1 VADELPGVDL
11 AALTAWLD
19 DAQPGLRHGA
29 LSGEVIAGGKSNLT
43 YRITDGATTWAL
55 RRPPLAHV
63 LPTAHDMAREF
74 RVISALAGT
83 AVPVPPA
90 IALCEDTGVLGAPFY
105 LMGFV
110 DGVVLDK
117 AQVLA
122 ELTPPVATRSCELLM
137 DTLVDLHEV
146 DPAAVGLGEFG
157 RPEGFLTR
165 QVRRWH
171 QQWQASETRP
181 LDELAATVE
190 TLTETLPE
198 QSAPAIVHGD
208 YRLTNVMFA
217 PPEGSSPP
225 EQVIGERIAAVVD
238 WEMATLGDPLTDL
251 GLLVVYQDL
260 AQQGDTIMPQL
271 RPEAGFLTSEQM
283 IARYAAHS
291 PRDLAQLNWY
301 VGFGYF
307 KLAVVA
313 EGIHHRY
320 LAGMT
325 VGAGFDHFGA
335 AVPVLLQAALAA
347 LGNRRE
353 F

>member
-1 VADELPGVDL
+1 MADLPGVDL
-11 AALTAWLD
+11 GALASWLD
-19 DAQPGLRHGA
+19 AEHPGLRAGE

-43 YRITDGATTWAL
+43 YRVTDGTTTWAL

-63 LPTAHDMAREF
+63 LPTAHDMVREF
-74 RVISALAGT
+74 RVISALADT
-83 AVPVPPA
+83 AVPVAPA
-90 IALCEDTGVLGAPFY
+90 IALCTDADVLGAQFY

-117 AQVLA
+117 PDLLRDLDPAA
-122 ELTPPVATRSCELLM
+122 ATRSCELLM

-146 DPAAVGLGEFG
+146 DPAAVGLADFG
-157 RPEGFLTR
+157 KPEGFLAR

-171 QQWQASETRP
+171 QQWHASETRP
-181 LDELAATVE
+181 LDAVGQTVE
-190 TLTETLPE
+190 RLTAALPE

-208 YRLTNVMFA
+208 YRLTNVMFGA
-217 PPEGSSPP
+217 ADGSSRP
-225 EQVIGERIAAVVD
+225 EHLVIGRIAAVVD

-260 AQQGDTIMPQL
+260 AQQGDTIMPQML
-271 RPEAGFLTSEQM
+271 PERGFLTAAQM
-283 IARYAAHS
+283 VARYAARS
-291 PRDLAQLNWY
+291 PRDLSRLNWY

-313 EGIHHRY
+313 EGIHHRF
-320 LAGMT
+320 LAGKT

-335 AVPVLLQAALAA
+335 AVPLLLAA
-347 LGNRRE
+347 AQQALTT
-353 F
+353 